1 MEEEIKTMR
10 LEDKEYPL
18 LLKKISDSPKIIY

>member
-18 LLKKISDSPKIIY
+18 LLKKISDPPKILY